1 MTPDAPLDWSLVVP
15 VKLLAQ
21 AKSRL
26 SGLAGPPRAELA
38 LAMAADTVAAAAA
51 APAVATVIV
60 ITDDPA
66 VSGELAA
73 LGALILPDEPAA
85 GLNPA
90 LAFGAEYAEAKWP
103 GRGRAGLAG
112 DLPALRP
119 GELGLA
125 LAAAARHPQAF
136 VPDAEGT
143 GTTLYAAAPGTPF
156 RPRFGAASRARHAA
170 AGAVEL
176 EIPGLASLR
185 RDVDTVDD
193 LRRAASIGLGPRTT
207 AVLAA
212 AGGLSG
218 GG

>member
-15 VKLLAQ
+15 VKVLAQ

-26 SGLAGPPRAELA
+26 TGLAGPPRAELA

-51 APAVATVIV
+51 TPTVAAVIV

-66 VSGELAA
+66 VGGELAA

-85 GLNPA
+85 GLNRA
-90 LAFGAEYAEAKWP
+90 LAFGADYAEANWP

-119 GELGLA
+119 AELGLA
-125 LAAAARHPQAF
+125 LTTAAGHQQAF

-143 GTTLYAAAPGTPF
+143 GTTLYTAAPGAAF
-156 RPRFGAASRARHAA
+156 LPRFGAASRARHAA
-170 AGAVEL
+170 AGAAEL
-176 EIPGLASLR
+176 DIAGLAGLR
-185 RDVDTVDD
+185 CDVDTVDD
-193 LRRAASIGLGPRTT
+193 LRRAAAIGLGPRTS

-212 AGGLSG
+212 AGARPDG
-218 GG
+218 